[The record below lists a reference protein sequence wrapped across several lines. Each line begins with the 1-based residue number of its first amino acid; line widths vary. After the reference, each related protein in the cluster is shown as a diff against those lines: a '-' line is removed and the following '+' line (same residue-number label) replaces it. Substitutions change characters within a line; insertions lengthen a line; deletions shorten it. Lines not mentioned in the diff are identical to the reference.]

1 MATVKMIKGTL
12 KADIFD
18 SPETIAQ
25 ARREGYS
32 LVDPKEAEKHSNDL
46 EALTK
51 DELLDIAKQQD
62 GFERKLAAKKIE
74 EIIAW
79 IRAAESKGPD
89 NKVSGKEG
97 KRPEDPDPTARA
109 ELIQAAI
116 AKGFD
121 EVSLGGLSDDEIDAL
136 LEPKE

>member
-1 MATVKMIKGTL
+1 MATVTMKKGAL
-12 KADIFD
+12 YADIFD

-62 GFERKLAAKKIE
+62 GFERKLAAKKKE
-74 EIIAW
+74 EIVAW
-79 IRAAESKGPD
+79 IRSADPKGQGEHPEEPD
-89 NKVSGKEG
+89 K
-97 KRPEDPDPTARA
+97 PART